1 MADYSSRNAPHSGV
15 SPAQP
20 LETLL
25 APRKVD
31 TLPTRIQA
39 PSGRIW
45 EIPFQI
51 THREPFD
58 PNTEIMQI
66 FPSEPIVI
74 RAATEF
80 GLRYAPEH
88 MHDFVS
94 CLKVFQSGWQLKI
107 GLEVLSG
114 KHSEIP
120 AYKNSIPVVVTER
133 APRHVDVPEISNSHW
148 AYHRHFSPG
157 HGINYRLTEE
167 QWLAASHAEASSD
180 VNIICSYIRHYDRLA
195 RRYDAESLM
204 KAVYFASFRDPYK
217 TCMQIC
223 VMDLK
228 FPPHFVSLIHYA
240 LGFHFLSAN
249 NVESLKDGGP
259 ACVQYTPEQRAAH
272 HVAYQSGFRLFTELL
287 RLYIEDFA

>member
-1 MADYSSRNAPHSGV
+1 MSDYTPQSLPTPRAGPSDPLSSLCTPKR
-15 SPAQP
+15 
-20 LETLL
+20 
-25 APRKVD
+25 VD

-88 MHDFVS
+88 MRDFIS

-180 VNIICSYIRHYDRLA
+180 VNIICSYIRHYDQLA

-204 KAVYFASFRDPYK
+204 KAVYFASFRDPYT

-240 LGFHFLSAN
+240 LGLHFLSEGG
-249 NVESLKDGGP
+249 VGSWKDGGS
-259 ACVQYTPEQRAAH
+259 ACLRYTPTEQAVRKAA
-272 HVAYQSGFRLFTELL
+272 YRSGERLFTELL
-287 RLYIEDFA
+287 RMYLEDFA